1 MGPRASSPTGLAGRG
16 RSWQQAASPGSG
28 GGDRAGAEAAARE
41 SEQPGLPRKGLHPPN
56 LERPGPRGQRL
67 QLVEERKGSRSVV
80 SNSLGPQRLFGC
92 PTMLLYL
99 WDSPGK
105 STGVGCH
112 FLFQGIFPTQGYEP
126 RSPALQA
133 DALPSEPPGNSQA
146 GGGGEGSPQAQG
158 RLPHPASHTPD
169 PCSKVPW
176 DRSPTRSLLKSALG
190 QIPAGA
196 KGPGLSLHFCKTS
209 GLGGAGLCALGSP
222 GLWGLP
228 SSPHAPHLLPRS
240 LEGLWTSGARTQDLR
255 TQLLDSQTPE
265 PQDREAWTKDGLQSL
280 GCWGSCEIL

>member
-1 MGPRASSPTGLAGRG
+1 MGFS
-16 RSWQQAASPGSG
+16 
-28 GGDRAGAEAAARE
+28 RE
-41 SEQPGLPRKGLHPPN
+41 EYWSGLPFP
-56 LERPGPRGQRL
+56 
-67 QLVEERKGSRSVV
+67 
-80 SNSLGPQRLFGC
+80 
-92 PTMLLYL
+92 
-99 WDSPGK
+99 SP
-105 STGVGCH
+105 
-112 FLFQGIFPTQGYEP
+112 GIFPTQGYEP

-133 DALPSEPPGNSQA
+133 DALPSEPPGSPQA

-158 RLPHPASHTPD
+158 RLPRLPH
-169 PCSKVPW
+169 
-176 DRSPTRSLLKSALG
+176 TRSLLKSALG

-196 KGPGLSLHFCKTS
+196 KGPVLSLHFCKTS

-240 LEGLWTSGARTQDLR
+240 LEGLWTLGARTQELR

-265 PQDREAWTKDGLQSL
+265 SQDREAWTKDGLQSL